1 MWFLYIMFSLF
12 AFVILGNI
20 AGIARTMANH
30 K

>member
-12 AFVILGNI
+12 AFILLGNV
-20 AGIARTMANH
+20 AGILRTFANH